1 MYLVRIKYLFF
12 LIIFFVGI
20 LIYKDYGISWDEKIS
35 RNYGLVSGNYI
46 LKKILPEKNYIEIFS
61 KIVSKE
67 TSIENVN
74 KNIPDLVS
82 YTDRAY
88 GVAFELPVTFF
99 EIILNLKD
107 NNIYYFRH
115 FASFFLFFVSLIFFF
130 KIIKNRT
137 NSNLCGLLGCSLII
151 VHPHIFSHSFF
162 NSKDIPLMSF
172 MIISLYFGFKF
183 ISRQNIKYAILFS
196 FFTAL
201 AFSTRIIGIII
212 LPCLLFYFFFNTDK
226 KNNMKFIYF
235 SLLILFFTIFFGIIT
250 WPFLWENP
258 ITNFKYAI
266 NYMSHHPWSHKVLF
280 FGERISATNLP
291 WYYIFVMFLFTTPI
305 FIVSLILL
313 SFLYFFYE
321 TFCQIK
327 YNKFQSK
334 FFEDFFILCIIFI
347 PIFVAIFLRAT
358 IYDSWRHFFFIYP
371 FIIFFIVNF
380 LNNITKYK
388 FFHNLR
394 YLFFSFIIINV
405 FYYFIWSIKN
415 HPHQYVYYNNLYSNK
430 TAAYF
435 EKDYWG
441 VSDKTLINKLIQIK
455 PEGKIYFDYQGSNF
469 NLSMQIIDQ
478 KNIDR
483 FIYVGKNQNYQGLM
497 YNDGKT
503 RYKGEYYIFVLNR
516 WDNSLEYHSKNSKK
530 IFEVEIE
537 GTVVNGLYQ
546 VKM

>member
-46 LKKILPEKNYIEIFS
+46 LKKILPEKNYIQILS

-183 ISRQNIKYAILFS
+183 ISMQNIKYAILFS

-212 LPCLLFYFFFNTDK
+212 LPCLLFYFFF
-226 KNNMKFIYF
+226 
-235 SLLILFFTIFFGIIT
+235 
-250 WPFLWENP
+250 
-258 ITNFKYAI
+258 
-266 NYMSHHPWSHKVLF
+266 
-280 FGERISATNLP
+280 
-291 WYYIFVMFLFTTPI
+291 
-305 FIVSLILL
+305 
-313 SFLYFFYE
+313 
-321 TFCQIK
+321 
-327 YNKFQSK
+327 
-334 FFEDFFILCIIFI
+334 
-347 PIFVAIFLRAT
+347 
-358 IYDSWRHFFFIYP
+358 
-371 FIIFFIVNF
+371 
-380 LNNITKYK
+380 
-388 FFHNLR
+388 
-394 YLFFSFIIINV
+394 
-405 FYYFIWSIKN
+405 
-415 HPHQYVYYNNLYSNK
+415 
-430 TAAYF
+430 
-435 EKDYWG
+435 
-441 VSDKTLINKLIQIK
+441 
-455 PEGKIYFDYQGSNF
+455 
-469 NLSMQIIDQ
+469 
-478 KNIDR
+478 
-483 FIYVGKNQNYQGLM
+483 
-497 YNDGKT
+497 
-503 RYKGEYYIFVLNR
+503 
-516 WDNSLEYHSKNSKK
+516 
-530 IFEVEIE
+530 
-537 GTVVNGLYQ
+537 
-546 VKM
+546 